1 MVTINIILY
10 FYIYIYDTLYLDRKD
25 GVRFMDFKTKE
36 IYLHY
41 IMCLN
46 GGFLG
51 GYSLLCRNGDFGS
64 AQTTNM
70 FQILFTLLGKN
81 LEEFS
86 IRLFGL
92 ILYCSG
98 ILICT
103 FLLNQKLFNMQRY
116 VILVNMLG
124 VILLSVL
131 PTEIDPLIGI
141 LPIFF
146 MTSTQWSIFHGT
158 ENYNCSTIFS
168 TNNVRQ
174 FVSSLGDY
182 LINKKDDQKDKALFY
197 ALTLFWYYFGAVIS
211 FVSCNRLEVHASLVC
226 IPFMLFAW
234 ILTFENNPFIG
245 LIKIK
250 KYINGGLL

>member
-1 MVTINIILY
+1 
-10 FYIYIYDTLYLDRKD
+10 
-25 GVRFMDFKTKE
+25 
-36 IYLHY
+36 
-41 IMCLN
+41 MCLN

-51 GYSLLCRNGDFGS
+51 GYSLLCRNGNFGS

-70 FQILFTLLGKN
+70 FQIIFTLFGKN
-81 LEEFS
+81 LVEFS
-86 IRLFGL
+86 TRLFGL
-92 ILYCSG
+92 SLYSLG

-103 FLLNQKLFNMQRY
+103 FLINRKLFDMQRY
-116 VILVNMLG
+116 AILVNSLG
-124 VILLSVL
+124 VVLLSIL
-131 PTEIDPLIGI
+131 PTKIDPLIGI

-174 FVSSLGDY
+174 FVSSMGDY
-182 LINKKDDQKDKALFY
+182 LINKKDDQKDKMLFY
-197 ALTLFWYYFGAVIS
+197 ALTLFWFYFGAFIS
-211 FVSCNRLEVHASLVC
+211 FVSCNKLEVHASLVC

-234 ILTFENNPFIG
+234 MLTLENNPFKE
-245 LIKIK
+245 LIKIR

>member
-10 FYIYIYDTLYLDRKD
+10 FCTCIYDTLSFERKN
-25 GVRFMDFKTKE
+25 GVRFMVFKTKE
-36 IYLHY
+36 RFLHY
-41 IMCLN
+41 IMSLN

-70 FQILFTLLGKN
+70 FEILFALFGKN

-92 ILYCSG
+92 MLYCTG

-103 FLLNQKLFNMQRY
+103 FLLNKKRFQMQRY
-116 VILVNMLG
+116 AILVNLLG
-124 VILLSVL
+124 VILLSML
-131 PTEIDPLIGI
+131 PMEIDPLIGI
-141 LPIFF
+141 LPLFF
-146 MTSTQWSIFHGT
+146 MTSTQWSVFHGT

-168 TNNVRQ
+168 TNNIRQ
-174 FVSSLGDY
+174 FVSSLGEY
-182 LINKKDDQKDKALFY
+182 LINKKEDQKDKMLIY
-197 ALTLFWYYFGAVIS
+197 ALTLLWYYFGAIIS
-211 FVSCNRLEVHASLVC
+211 FFSCNKLEVHASLIC

-234 ILTFENNPFIG
+234 ILTLENNPFNG
-245 LIKIK
+245 LIKTI

>member
-1 MVTINIILY
+1 MA
-10 FYIYIYDTLYLDRKD
+10 
-25 GVRFMDFKTKE
+25 FKTKE
-36 IYLHY
+36 RYLHY

-51 GYSLLCRNGDFGS
+51 GYSLLCRNENFGS

-70 FQILFTLLGKN
+70 FQILFTLFGN
-81 LEEFS
+81 NFEEFS

-103 FLLNQKLFNMQRY
+103 FLLNQKLFHMQRY
-116 VILVNMLG
+116 VILVNMIG
-124 VILLSVL
+124 VILLSIL
-131 PTEIDPLIGI
+131 PTNIDPLIGI
-141 LPIFF
+141 LPVFF

-168 TNNVRQ
+168 TNNLRQ
-174 FVSSLGDY
+174 FVSSLGDC
-182 LINKKDDQKDKALFY
+182 LINKKHDQKDKTLFY

-211 FVSCNRLEVHASLVC
+211 FISCNKLEVRASLVC

-234 ILTFENNPFIG
+234 MLTLENNPFRG
-245 LIKIK
+245 LIKIR

>member
-1 MVTINIILY
+1 MV
-10 FYIYIYDTLYLDRKD
+10 
-25 GVRFMDFKTKE
+25 FKTKE

-51 GYSLLCRNGDFGS
+51 GYSLLCRNGNFGS

-70 FQILFTLLGKN
+70 FQIIFTLFVKN
-81 LEEFS
+81 LVEFS
-86 IRLFGL
+86 TRLFGL
-92 ILYCSG
+92 SLYSLG

-103 FLLNQKLFNMQRY
+103 FLINRKLFDMQRY
-116 VILVNMLG
+116 AILVNSLG
-124 VILLSVL
+124 VVLLSIL
-131 PTEIDPLIGI
+131 PTKIDPLIGI

-211 FVSCNRLEVHASLVC
+211 FVSCNKLEVHASLVC
-226 IPFMLFAW
+226 IPFMFFAW
-234 ILTFENNPFIG
+234 ILTLENNPFQG
-245 LIKIK
+245 LIKIR